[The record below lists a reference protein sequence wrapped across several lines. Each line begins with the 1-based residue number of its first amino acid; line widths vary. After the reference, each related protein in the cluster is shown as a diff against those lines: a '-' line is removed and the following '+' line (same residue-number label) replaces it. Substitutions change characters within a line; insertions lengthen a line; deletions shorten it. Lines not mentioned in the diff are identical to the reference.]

1 MRVDTVDL
9 TGDVTFVRVHPCAAI
24 VAISLSPGIW
34 GAHDEAVWL
43 RFEHSRI
50 HLFDGKTQLARH
62 TECVA
67 FFAACQTLGSF
78 VDLDL
83 TCRAAAC

>member
-1 MRVDTVDL
+1 VRVDTVKL
-9 TGDVTFVRVHPCAAI
+9 TGDVAFVRVHPCAAI
-24 VAISLSPGIW
+24 VAISLSPGISA
-34 GAHDEAVWL
+34 AHDEAVWL

-50 HLFDGKTQLARH
+50 DLFDGNTQLALH
-62 TECVA
+62 TKYAA